1 MASKPSRPRKARAV
15 SAEREELLA
24 RLQQV
29 GPRMGTDAVLL
40 HQTVADRLG
49 IHVTDLR
56 CLQRLTETGPVT
68 AGELVASTGL
78 TTGAITRMLDRLER
92 AGFVLREHDR
102 EDRRRVIVRPVPERL
117 ADIGPLY
124 AGLAKAYAGLVA
136 QYTDDQL
143 ALFLDLF
150 ERLHQMSVQVT
161 AELRDQ
167 QGEPPWQPPPPTPQ
181 PAPQPQK
188 PPRKRRS

>member
-1 MASKPSRPRKARAV
+1 MSP
-15 SAEREELLA
+15 EREELLA
-24 RLQQV
+24 RLRRA

-56 CLQRLTETGPVT
+56 CLQRLGETGAAT
-68 AGELVASTGL
+68 AGELVAATGL

-92 AGFVLREHDR
+92 AGFVRREHDR
-102 EDRRRVIVRPVPERL
+102 EDRRRVIVQPVPERV
-117 ADIGPLY
+117 AEIGPLY
-124 AGLAKAYAGLVA
+124 AGLARAYDSLVA
-136 QYTDDQL
+136 RYSDEEL

-150 ERLHQMSVQVT
+150 ERLHQMTAEIT

-167 QGEPPWQPPPPTPQ
+167 QGESSWPTPAPTPQ
-181 PAPQPQK
+181 PAPPPQK

>member
-1 MASKPSRPRKARAV
+1 M
-15 SAEREELLA
+15 A
-24 RLQQV
+24 RLQQA

-40 HQTVADRLG
+40 HQAVADRLG

-56 CLQRLTETGPVT
+56 CLQRLTETGAVT

-78 TTGAITRMLDRLER
+78 TTGAITRMLDRLEQ
-92 AGFVLREHDR
+92 AGFVRREHDR
-102 EDRRRVIVRPVPERL
+102 EDRRRVIVQPVPERL
-117 ADIGPLY
+117 TDIGPLY

-150 ERLHQMSVQVT
+150 ERLHQISAQVT

-167 QGEPPWQPPPPTPQ
+167 QGEPSWQPPPPTPQ
-181 PAPQPQK
+181 PTPEPQK